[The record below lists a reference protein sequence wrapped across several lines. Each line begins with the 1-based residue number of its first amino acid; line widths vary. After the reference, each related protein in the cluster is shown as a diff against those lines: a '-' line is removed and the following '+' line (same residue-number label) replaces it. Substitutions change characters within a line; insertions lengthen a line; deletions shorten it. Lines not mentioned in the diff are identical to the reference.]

1 MKALMHTLNDA
12 DGDLIRETER
22 ARMADLDE
30 DALVDLHKRVRRARN
45 KYVKRYRREAA
56 DNVEEK
62 AGRGKARPKG
72 KHNAAKAEVFE
83 DALSRVSRQLA
94 AAARRSAQDLRA
106 ERLASARGASH
117 PASPTR
123 APAPRTAGKASA
135 RKAASPTADREA
147 RPRTPASV
155 KRVASSRATGD
166 RRQARR
172 DNRAGS

>member
-12 DGDLIRETER
+12 DRDLIRETER
-22 ARMADLDE
+22 DRVAELDE

-56 DNVEEK
+56 GNVQEK
-62 AGRGKARPKG
+62 GGRGKARPKG

-94 AAARRSAQDLRA
+94 GAARRSAQDLRA
-106 ERLASARGASH
+106 ERLAGARDTSGGAG
-117 PASPTR
+117 PART
-123 APAPRTAGKASA
+123 PAPRTAKKASA
-135 RKAASPTADREA
+135 RKVSSPTAGRDS
-147 RPRTPASV
+147 RPRTPAST
-155 KRVASSRATGD
+155 KRVAATRAAGA

-172 DNRAGS
+172 DSR

>member
-22 ARMADLDE
+22 ARMAELDE

-56 DNVEEK
+56 GNVQEK
-62 AGRGKARPKG
+62 GSRGKARPKG

-94 AAARRSAQDLRA
+94 ATARRSAQDLRA
-106 ERLASARGASH
+106 ERLTAARGASS
-117 PASPTR
+117 PAGPAR
-123 APAPRTAGKASA
+123 ASAPRTAKKASA
-135 RKAASPTADREA
+135 RKAASPTVDRDA
-147 RPRTPASV
+147 RPRTPAST
-155 KRVASSRATGD
+155 KRVASSRATGA

-172 DNRAGS
+172 DSRSGS

>member
-12 DGDLIRETER
+12 DNDLIRETER
-22 ARMADLDE
+22 ARMAELDE

-56 DNVEEK
+56 GNVQEK
-62 AGRGKARPKG
+62 GGRGKARPKG

-106 ERLASARGASH
+106 ERLAAARASQ
-117 PASPTR
+117 PAGPAR
-123 APAPRTAGKASA
+123 APGPRTAKKASA
-135 RKAASPTADREA
+135 RKATSSTADRDA
-147 RPRTPASV
+147 RARTPATT
-155 KRVASSRATGD
+155 KRVASSRATGA

-172 DNRAGS
+172 DNRRGS

>member
-12 DGDLIRETER
+12 DRDLVRETER
-22 ARMADLDE
+22 DRMAGLDE

-56 DNVEEK
+56 GTVQEK
-62 AGRGKARPKG
+62 GGRGKARPKG

-94 AAARRSAQDLRA
+94 AAARRSALDLRA
-106 ERLASARGASH
+106 ERLATARGASDGSA
-117 PASPTR
+117 PAR
-123 APAPRTAGKASA
+123 ASAPRTSKKASA
-135 RKAASPTADREA
+135 RKSSSPTAVRDS
-147 RPRTPASV
+147 RPRTPAST
-155 KRVASSRATGD
+155 KRVATTRAAGA

-172 DNRAGS
+172 DSR

>member
-12 DGDLIRETER
+12 DRDLIRETER
-22 ARMADLDE
+22 DRMAELEE

-56 DNVEEK
+56 GNVQDK
-62 AGRGKARPKG
+62 GGRGRARPKG

-94 AAARRSAQDLRA
+94 TAARRSARDLRA
-106 ERLASARGASH
+106 ERLTAARG
-117 PASPTR
+117 PAGGA
-123 APAPRTAGKASA
+123 APA
-135 RKAASPTADREA
+135 RKAAPRAARKASTTKAAGPTRDRDA
-147 RPRTPASV
+147 RPRTPATT
-155 KRVASSRATGD
+155 KRVASSRAAGA

-172 DNRAGS
+172 DSR